1 MRTPSEWK
9 VEIVRP
15 SGLPLSNWATR
26 SCISFAALLVKV
38 MAAMFDGEK
47 PQSWIR

>member
-9 VEIVRP
+9 VEMVSP
-15 SGLPLSNWATR
+15 LGLSLSSWPTR

-38 MAAMFDGEK
+38 MAAMFDG
-47 PQSWIR
+47 